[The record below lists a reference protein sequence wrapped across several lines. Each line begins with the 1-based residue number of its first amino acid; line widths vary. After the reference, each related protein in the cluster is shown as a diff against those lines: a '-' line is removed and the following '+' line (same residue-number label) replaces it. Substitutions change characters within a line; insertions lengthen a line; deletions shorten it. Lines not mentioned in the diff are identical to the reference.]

1 MIKYLGS
8 KRRLVARIVAL
19 VSAIPRG
26 PDRLRVLDLF
36 TGTTRVAQ
44 GLKAAGFDVTANDLA
59 TYSEVLATAYIAVD
73 GDRVGTAE
81 LQPVLDHL
89 NALPDRRGFF
99 TRTFCEDARYFQPKN
114 GMRIDAIRAEIDAV
128 ARDGAERA
136 VLLTALLEAADRVD
150 STTGLQMAYLKQ
162 WAPRSHRDLRLR
174 APALLPGGGRAVR
187 ADALSF
193 VERDETFDVAYLDP
207 PYNQHSY
214 FSNYHVWETL
224 VRDDTPDVYGV
235 AMKRADCRT
244 EKSAFNRRGQAW
256 DAMRACVLGVRARHV
271 LLSFSN
277 EGFFTREAIR
287 ALLLER
293 FAEVAV
299 VPVPSRRYVG
309 AQIGIHNRR
318 GERVGQ
324 VSHLDNTEL
333 LFLAGPD
340 SHGIAARASA
350 ELLSSPLHGAEGAP
364 ALASPL
370 HSAAAEPARTRRVL
384 ES

>member
-19 VSAIPRG
+19 VRAIPRDR
-26 PDRLRVLDLF
+26 DRLRVLDLF

-44 GLKAAGFDVTANDLA
+44 GLKAAGFDVTANDIA

-73 GDRVGTAE
+73 GDAAGMAA

-89 NALPDRRGFF
+89 NALPGRRAFF

-114 GMRIDAIRAEIDAV
+114 GMRIDAIRAEIDEV

-174 APALLPGGGRAVR
+174 APALLPGDGRAVR
-187 ADALSF
+187 EDALAF
-193 VERDETFDVAYLDP
+193 VERAERFDVAYLDP

-224 VRDDTPDVYGV
+224 VRDDAPDVYGV

-244 EKSAFNRRGQAW
+244 EKSVFNRRGQAW
-256 DAMRACVLGVRARHV
+256 DAMRACVLAVRARHV

-277 EGFFTREAIR
+277 EGFFTGEAIR

-340 SHGIAARASA
+340 AHGIAARASA
-350 ELLSSPLHGAEGAP
+350 ESLAPPLHGAE
-364 ALASPL
+364 
-370 HSAAAEPARTRRVL
+370 AEPVPAPRVF
-384 ES
+384 EP